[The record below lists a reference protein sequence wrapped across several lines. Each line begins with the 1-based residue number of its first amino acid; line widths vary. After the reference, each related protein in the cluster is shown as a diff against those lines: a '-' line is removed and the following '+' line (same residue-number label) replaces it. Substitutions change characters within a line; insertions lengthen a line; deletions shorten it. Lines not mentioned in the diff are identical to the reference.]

1 MARVSKVHPALV
13 APLFCLALPCDAA
26 EGAGGWSFQPSVTL
40 QHDAARF
47 HLEGESGDDNTP
59 RRTRAA
65 LSGSHRSGLQF
76 KFEWDFI
83 GGTATD
89 AYLKW
94 PLGEHGDLRFGQY
107 KQPFSLEEQNSSREL
122 PLMERSPAHDAF
134 TLGRR
139 AGLMW
144 TAPLH
149 GQQLQLSAFG
159 ASLEQPSDAQGFA
172 ARVFG
177 APAGRAGLHLGAALA
192 WEHRRDEQLR
202 LRARPGIRLLP
213 STPLDSG
220 RSRGIDSTWRASLE
234 GAWIRESLTLQSEL
248 IALRGNGDAHV
259 WGRGAYLQA
268 SWLSGGATRSFKSGS
283 VRAPKLEPGQVRFE
297 YSAQASHVGFERNSH
312 GYGDQAELRLAALA
326 YVGPSVQLGLELGW
340 IDGEDRAGTN
350 FDGRFTLVRLQLAY

>member
-1 MARVSKVHPALV
+1 MARVSKAHPALV
-13 APLFCLALPCDAA
+13 APLFCLALPCVAA
-26 EGAGGWSFQPSVTL
+26 EGAAGWSFQPSATL

-47 HLEGESGDDNTP
+47 HLDGESGDDDAP

-76 KFEWDFI
+76 KFEWDFV

-94 PLGEHGDLRFGQY
+94 PLGERGDLRFGQY

-122 PLMERSPAHDAF
+122 PLLERSPAHDAF

-144 TAPLH
+144 TTPLA

-159 ASLEQPSDAQGFA
+159 ASIEQPSDAQGLA
-172 ARVFG
+172 ARMFG
-177 APAGRAGLHLGAALA
+177 APEGIAGLHLGAALA
-192 WEHRRDEQLR
+192 WEQRRDEQLR

-220 RSRGIDSTWRASLE
+220 RSRDIDNSWRASVE
-234 GAWIRESLTLQSEL
+234 AAWIRDGLTLQSEL
-248 IALRGNGDAHV
+248 IALRGNGDTQV
-259 WGRGAYLQA
+259 SGTGAYVQA
-268 SWLSGGATRSFKSGS
+268 SWLSGGATRSIKSGS
-283 VRAPKLEPGQVRFE
+283 VRAPRLEPGQVRFE
-297 YSAQASHVGFERNSH
+297 YSAQVSRVDFERSSH
-312 GYGDQAELRLAALA
+312 GYGDQSELRLAALA
-326 YVGPSVQLGLELGW
+326 YIGPHVQLGLEQGW
-340 IDGEDRAGTN
+340 IDGADRTGAD
-350 FDGRFTLVRLQLAY
+350 FDGRFSLVRLQLAF